1 MEKKVVGALAGAGI
15 LLNVFAFRL
24 PVVQDVDVVVAGG
37 SSAAVAAAVAA
48 KQAGATVFL
57 AAPRPYLGEDLAGTL
72 RLARVPGDDES
83 HPIYRAIFDGRR
95 AARASWPF
103 TYTYDAKPDKQH
115 GDAKHSVLTDGKF
128 GNATLESVQFSGDVT
143 VSVDLGEARDISGVE
158 LSTYLREHKAGKNR
172 NADLS
177 KVGFRTAAMEV
188 SASRDGKTW
197 RLVSFSDKPAVMG
210 TTNSGILSVP
220 ISGTWRYLR
229 VRAVRDPAYPRQ
241 LLGELRVLKGD
252 SAVDTLVD
260 RTTPIAV
267 KRTLDEAL
275 LAADVPYLTGA
286 VPCGLLKDEDERVCG
301 IVIADRSG
309 RQAIRAK
316 VIIDAMPRGR
326 IARLAGAETTFK
338 AGTRTFSR
346 IVLSGERPKSSRVR
360 HAASRRRASDGEEH
374 PLEEIPQ

>member
-1 MEKKVVGALAGAGI
+1 MEKKVVGALAGAGF

-72 RLARVPGDDES
+72 RLAREPGDDES

-103 TYTYDAKPDKQH
+103 TYTYDAKPDKTH
-115 GDAKHSVLTDGKF
+115 LDAKQSVLTDGKF

-158 LSTYLREHKAGKNR
+158 LSTYLREHRAGKNR
-172 NADLS
+172 KADLS

-188 SASRDGKTW
+188 SASRDGKAW
-197 RLVSFSDKPAVMG
+197 SPISFSDKPAVRG

-260 RTTPIAV
+260 R
-267 KRTLDEAL
+267 
-275 LAADVPYLTGA
+275 
-286 VPCGLLKDEDERVCG
+286 
-301 IVIADRSG
+301 
-309 RQAIRAK
+309 
-316 VIIDAMPRGR
+316 
-326 IARLAGAETTFK
+326 
-338 AGTRTFSR
+338 RTFPTSR
-346 IVLSGERPKSSRVR
+346 ARCRVV
-360 HAASRRRASDGEEH
+360 S
-374 PLEEIPQ
+374 

>member
-1 MEKKVVGALAGAGI
+1 MIKLTCSAAIAVAVAQT
-15 LLNVFAFRL
+15 FAFRL

-95 AARASWPF
+95 AARDSWPF
-103 TYTYDAKPDKQH
+103 TYTYDAKPDKTH
-115 GDAKHSVLTDGKF
+115 LDAKHSVLKDGKF

-158 LSTYLREHKAGKNR
+158 LSTYLREHNASKNKK
-172 NADLS
+172 ADLS

-197 RLVSFSDKPAVMG
+197 SLVSLSDKPAVMG

-220 ISGTWRYLR
+220 ISGTWR
-229 VRAVRDPAYPRQ
+229 
-241 LLGELRVLKGD
+241 
-252 SAVDTLVD
+252 
-260 RTTPIAV
+260 
-267 KRTLDEAL
+267 
-275 LAADVPYLTGA
+275 
-286 VPCGLLKDEDERVCG
+286 
-301 IVIADRSG
+301 
-309 RQAIRAK
+309 
-316 VIIDAMPRGR
+316 
-326 IARLAGAETTFK
+326 
-338 AGTRTFSR
+338 
-346 IVLSGERPKSSRVR
+346 
-360 HAASRRRASDGEEH
+360 
-374 PLEEIPQ
+374 

>member
-1 MEKKVVGALAGAGI
+1 MIKLTCSAAIAVAVAQT
-15 LLNVFAFRL
+15 FAFRL

-37 SSAAVAAAVAA
+37 SSVAVAAAVAA

-72 RLARVPGDDES
+72 RLARVPDDDES

-177 KVGFRTAAMEV
+177 KVG
-188 SASRDGKTW
+188 
-197 RLVSFSDKPAVMG
+197 
-210 TTNSGILSVP
+210 
-220 ISGTWRYLR
+220 
-229 VRAVRDPAYPRQ
+229 
-241 LLGELRVLKGD
+241 
-252 SAVDTLVD
+252 
-260 RTTPIAV
+260 
-267 KRTLDEAL
+267 
-275 LAADVPYLTGA
+275 
-286 VPCGLLKDEDERVCG
+286 
-301 IVIADRSG
+301 
-309 RQAIRAK
+309 
-316 VIIDAMPRGR
+316 
-326 IARLAGAETTFK
+326 
-338 AGTRTFSR
+338 
-346 IVLSGERPKSSRVR
+346 
-360 HAASRRRASDGEEH
+360 
-374 PLEEIPQ
+374 